1 MLLGF
6 IIGGTIICGFLYYI
20 VKGLQNK
27 NQRIIK
33 WLYKEAH
40 LIPFPK
46 KER

>member
-1 MLLGF
+1 MLLIF
-6 IIGGTIICGFLYYI
+6 CVSGTMICGFLYYI
-20 VKGLQNK
+20 IKGLQNK

-33 WLYKEAH
+33 WLYKEAQ